1 MDNMINLIKLHYTSV
16 FALKKSGAVMILL
29 AIFITV
35 TNNDG
40 SMLPFGAALLL
51 MLLNYSTLAYEDK
64 SKMNYLVYSLP
75 VEPKK
80 YILSKYIY
88 GVINI
93 FISVLFADFI
103 FIILKAFNM
112 VTSETIPL
120 EAVNLSIYIIGIVVV
135 VIVSPI
141 ALVFGFNKARLIL
154 VFLFVL
160 PVCFSKTI
168 VKIIPQ
174 APNSIIN
181 ISLHSMQVSVLIIGI
196 LLTVISYII
205 CSNLYSKR
213 DID

>member
-1 MDNMINLIKLHYTSV
+1 MNNMINLIKLHYTSV

-103 FIILKAFNM
+103 FMILKAFNM
-112 VTSETIPL
+112 VTLETIPL
-120 EAVNLSIYIIGIVVV
+120 SAINLSIIIIGVIIISIVA
-135 VIVSPI
+135 PI
-141 ALVFGFNKARLIL
+141 ALVVGFNKARIIIMIL
-154 VFLFVL
+154 CLL
-160 PVCFSKTI
+160 PVCFSKI
-168 VKIIPQ
+168 LVNIIPQ
-174 APNSIIN
+174 VSDSVIN
-181 ISLHSMQVSVLIIGI
+181 ISLHNVQFSVFVIGS

-205 CSNLYSKR
+205 CSKLYCKK
-213 DID
+213 DIN